1 QRRNEMMSPI
11 QLGLPKGRMCD
22 GVQALMAD
30 AGCPV
35 RTTARD
41 YRASIALPGFEAKIL
56 KPQGIV
62 EMLAAGR
69 RDIGFAGADWV
80 CELDADLVELLDTGL
95 DQVRIVAAAPEMLL
109 EDGRLPDRRLVVAS
123 EYARLTQAWIAKRDL
138 DATFL
143 RSWGATEVLPPEDA
157 DCIVD
162 NTATGSTLA
171 ANRLAIIDTLMTSST
186 RLYANPR
193 ALDNTDRRGLIED
206 FVLLLSSV
214 IAARNRV
221 MLELN
226 VGEADLARVVEIVP
240 CMRRPTIASLYGDDA
255 FAVKVAVPR
264 AELADLIPVLKRAG
278 ATDVVVSR
286 IDQIVP

>member
-1 QRRNEMMSPI
+1 MNSPI

-22 GVQALMAD
+22 GIQALMAD
-30 AGCPV
+30 AGCPIQ
-35 RTTARD
+35 TTARN
-41 YRASIALPGFEAKIL
+41 YRASIALPGFEAKLL

-69 RDIGFAGADWV
+69 RDVGFAGADWV
-80 CELDADLVELLDTGL
+80 RELDADLVELLDTEL
-95 DQVRIVAAAPEMLL
+95 DQVRIVAAAPESLL
-109 EDGRLPDRRLVVAS
+109 EGGRLPSRRLVVAS
-123 EYARLTQAWIAKRDL
+123 EYARLTQEWIAKAEL

-171 ANRLAIIDTLMTSST
+171 ANRLEIIDTLMTSST

-193 ALDNTDRRGLIED
+193 ALEDPTRRGLIED
-206 FVLLLSSV
+206 LVLLLRSV
-214 IAARNRV
+214 LAARSRV

-226 VGEADLARVVEIVP
+226 VGEADLARVVDIVP
-240 CMRRPTIASLYGDDA
+240 CMRQPTIASLYGNGA

-264 AELADLIPVLKRAG
+264 AQLADLIPVLKRAG

>member
-1 QRRNEMMSPI
+1 MYE
-11 QLGLPKGRMCD
+11 
-22 GVQALMAD
+22 GVQRLMSE

-35 RTTARD
+35 HTTSRN
-41 YRASIALPGFEAKIL
+41 YRANIELTGFKAKIL

-62 EMLAAGR
+62 EMLQAGR

-80 CELDADLVELLDTGL
+80 AELDVDLVELLDTGM
-95 DQVRIVAAAPEMLL
+95 DKVKIVAAAPEAILD
-109 EDGRLPDRRLVVAS
+109 EGKLPKRPLIVAS
-123 EYARLTQAWIAKRDL
+123 EYARLTQSWIARSGL
-138 DATFL
+138 NATFL

-193 ALDNTDRRGLIED
+193 VLEDSFKRGLIED
-206 FVLLLSSV
+206 FVLLLTSV
-214 IAARNRV
+214 LKARNRV
-221 MLELN
+221 MLECN
-226 VGEADLARVVEIVP
+226 VSKELLARVVKIIP
-240 CMRRPTIASLYGDDA
+240 CMREPTIAPLYSEAA

-264 AELADLIPVLKRAG
+264 NKLSDLIPELKRNG
-278 ATDVVVSR
+278 ATDIVVSR
-286 IDQIVP
+286 INQIVA

>member
-1 QRRNEMMSPI
+1 MSISI
-11 QLGLPKGRMCD
+11 QLGLPKGRMCE
-22 GVQALMAD
+22 GVKTLMAD

-35 RTTARD
+35 NTRSRN
-41 YRASIALPGFEAKIL
+41 YRASIALPGFEAKLL

-80 CELDADLVELLDTGL
+80 NELDADLVELLDTGL
-95 DQVRIVAAAPEMLL
+95 DTVSIVAAAPEALL
-109 EDGRLPDRRLVVAS
+109 VDGRLPSRRLVVAS
-123 EYARLTQAWIAKRDL
+123 EYARLTQAWIKDKEL
-138 DATFL
+138 NATFL

-162 NTATGSTLA
+162 NTATGSTLE
-171 ANRLAIIDTLMTSST
+171 ANRLAIIDTLMRSST

-193 ALDNTDRRGLIED
+193 ALDDPEKRGLIED
-206 FVLLLSSV
+206 FVLLLTSV
-214 IAARNRV
+214 IEARSRV

-226 VGEADLARVVEIVP
+226 VSKEDLDRVVDIVP
-240 CMRRPTIASLYGDDA
+240 CMRRPTIASLYGGEA

-264 AELADLIPVLKRAG
+264 AQLADLIPVLKRAG
-278 ATDVVVSR
+278 ASDVVVSR

>member
-1 QRRNEMMSPI
+1 MTTI

-22 GVQALMAD
+22 GVQKLMAD

-35 RTTARD
+35 RTTSRN
-41 YRASIALPGFEAKIL
+41 YRASIQLSGFDAKIL

-62 EMLAAGR
+62 EMLQVGR

-80 CELDADLVELLDTGL
+80 QELNVDLVELLDTEM
-95 DQVRIVAAAPEMLL
+95 DAVRIVAAAPESIL
-109 EDGRLPDRRLVVAS
+109 DHGQLPKRPLIVAS
-123 EYARLTQAWIAKRDL
+123 EYARITKSWIEKKGL
-138 DATFL
+138 NATFL

-171 ANRLAIIDTLMTSST
+171 ANRLAIIETLMTSST

-193 ALDNTDRRGLIED
+193 ALEDKNKRSLIED
-206 FVLLLSSV
+206 FVLVLTSV
-214 IAARNRV
+214 ITARNRV
-221 MLELN
+221 MLECN
-226 VGEADLARVVEIVP
+226 VGKDSLERVVRIVP
-240 CMRRPTIASLYGDDA
+240 CMREPTISSLYSEEA

-264 AELADLIPVLKRAG
+264 NKLADLIPELKRNG
-278 ATDVVVSR
+278 ATDIVVSR
-286 IDQIVP
+286 IDQLVS